1 MQHRKTAR
9 KRAQIQKVPRHPRM
23 AKRSPTLRPTRATAR
38 CRSAA
43 RSAPPAPHAHPRH
56 RHRRTRRKR
65 EPSCS
70 TSIRASLRHALNRSF
85 ALLATMRATSS
96 PCCWSHRSH
105 RPHTTRTRRT
115 PSAASAHASA
125 LVDAAHAHHRR
136 RTALVEQTLE
146 RLSHLFAHDDH
157 LVAATCGQARPHKL
171 RIAGIARLKRAGGAH
186 RGARARSPRTST
198 RPPQAGRLE
207 GNAPRRARL
216 GALQHATLR
225 LRTLAQ
231 RSWRTRI
238 ATLSTSASTPTM
250 LRLPMRR

>member
-186 RGARARSPRTST
+186 RGARA
-198 RPPQAGRLE
+198 AAHAL
-207 GNAPRRARL
+207 RRVHHKPVVSRAMHPDVHASAHFR
-216 GALQHATLR
+216 HATLR